1 MSQPLHIN
9 DNLTIP
15 AAELSWA
22 ASRSSG
28 SGGQNVNKVAS
39 KVALRF
45 DLPGTAVLDEAAK
58 ARLRGLSGVRLDAA
72 GWVLVISQLTRDQVR
87 NLEDARQKLSELV
100 LAALRPPRARRPTK
114 PGRSARERRMQDK
127 RRNAERKRQ
136 RVALD

>member
-100 LAALRPPRARRPTK
+100 QAALRKPKARRPTR
-114 PGRSARERRMQDK
+114 PGPGARERRLQDK
-127 RRNAERKRQ
+127 RRHAERKRQ
-136 RVALD
+136 RGAMD